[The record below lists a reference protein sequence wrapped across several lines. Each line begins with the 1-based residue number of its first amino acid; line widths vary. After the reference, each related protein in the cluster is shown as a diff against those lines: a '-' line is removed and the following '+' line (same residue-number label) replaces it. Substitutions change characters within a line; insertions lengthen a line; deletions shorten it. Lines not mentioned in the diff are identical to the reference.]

1 MEIKF
6 SYLGKTQN
14 FMNDFNF
21 FICSKNVMNNVNEQ
35 GGSTSFKLKQ
45 FHKFKTLIN
54 KIKNL
59 EPNINHDIGMD
70 KFQIKT
76 IS

>member
-21 FICSKNVMNNVNEQ
+21 FICSKNVMNNVNE
-35 GGSTSFKLKQ
+35 
-45 FHKFKTLIN
+45 
-54 KIKNL
+54 
-59 EPNINHDIGMD
+59 
-70 KFQIKT
+70 
-76 IS
+76 